1 MGEDYISEYWN
12 PDRTRQASVSK
23 DKHHYI
29 VRMKARR
36 GDQSDLQLYHTELIH
51 DKSLAFVEDMAENF
65 VFSIGAFADLN
76 WDRTSS

>member
-1 MGEDYISEYWN
+1 MAEIFISDYSNTEC
-12 PDRTRQASVSK
+12 TRQASVSK
-23 DKHHYI
+23 DEHHYI

-36 GDQSDLQLYHTELIH
+36 GDRPDLQLYHTELIH
-51 DKSLAFVEDMAENF
+51 DKSLSYVEDMAENF